1 MVVRK
6 RACVFALSMMRRAPA
21 CSRARSMEDM
31 PLSGDIYE
39 RVANAPVVPHGLPL
53 VVLLTGFTDAGS
65 AVTGLI
71 DHLRET
77 ASPEP
82 VVVFDNDMLLDYRAR
97 RPVISFDQDHLTEF
111 RPSRLELSLATDA
124 LGRPFLLLSGY
135 EPDFAWN
142 RFADAVLDL
151 ATQFGTSGL
160 HWVHSIAM
168 PVPHT
173 RPIGTT
179 VSGNRREMTV
189 AHSVW
194 RPRTQVP
201 ATVGHLLEFRFV
213 ERGDSAVSFVL
224 LVPHYLAETEN
235 PDAVITAAERLMAS
249 TGLVLMLDAVQERR
263 TDYLARVD
271 EQVAGNDELQEM
283 VHNLERRYDAYMAGR
298 NPDDDSYDEGGFS
311 ERDLPSA
318 DELAAELERYLAS
331 RPSGDDEK
339 PSRG

>member
-1 MVVRK
+1 
-6 RACVFALSMMRRAPA
+6 
-21 CSRARSMEDM
+21 M
-31 PLSGDIYE
+31 PFSGDLHE
-39 RVANAPVVPHGLPL
+39 RVANAPTVPHGLPL

-65 AVTGLI
+65 AVSGLI

-77 ASPEP
+77 AAPQP
-82 VVVFDNDMLLDYRAR
+82 IVVFDNDMLLDYRAR

-124 LGRPFLLLSGY
+124 LGQPFLLLAGY

-142 RFADAVLDL
+142 AFAQTVLDL
-151 ATQFGTSGL
+151 AAEFEVSGL
-160 HWVHSIAM
+160 NWVHSIAM

-179 VSGNRREMTV
+179 VSGNRRELTV

-201 ATVGHLLEFRFV
+201 ATAGHLLEFRFV
-213 ERGDSAVSFVL
+213 ESGHRAVGFVL

-235 PDAVITAAERLMAS
+235 PDAVIAAADKLMAS
-249 TGLVLMLDAVQERR
+249 TGLVLLMDAVQERR
-263 TDYLARVD
+263 EDYLTRVD
-271 EQVAGNDELQEM
+271 EQVAGNEELQQM

-298 NPDDDSYDEGGFS
+298 NPDDDTYDEGGFS

-331 RPSGDDEK
+331 RPSGDDDK
-339 PSRG
+339 PGRG

>member
-151 ATQFGTSGL
+151 ATQFGASGL

>member
-1 MVVRK
+1 M
-6 RACVFALSMMRRAPA
+6 
-21 CSRARSMEDM
+21 
-31 PLSGDIYE
+31 
-39 RVANAPVVPHGLPL
+39 
-53 VVLLTGFTDAGS
+53 VLLTGFTDAGN
-65 AVTGLI
+65 AVSGLI
-71 DHLRET
+71 EHLRET

-82 VVVFDNDMLLDYRAR
+82 IVVFDNDVLLDYRAR

-111 RPSRLELSLATDA
+111 RPQKLDLSLAKDA
-124 LGRPFLLLSGY
+124 LGQPFLLLSGY

-142 RFADAVLDL
+142 AFARTVLDL
-151 ATQFGTSGL
+151 ATEFEVAGL
-160 HWVHSIAM
+160 SWVHSIAM

-179 VSGNRREMTV
+179 VSGNRRDLTV

-201 ATVGHLLEFRFV
+201 ATAGHLLEFRFA
-213 ERGDSAVSFVL
+213 ERGDRAVGFVL

-235 PDAVITAAERLMAS
+235 PDAVITAAQRLMAA
-249 TGLVLMLDAVQERR
+249 TGLVLVLDAVQERR
-263 TDYLARVD
+263 EDYLARVD
-271 EQVAGNDELQEM
+271 EQVLGNDELQQM
-283 VHNLERRYDAYMAGR
+283 VQNLERRYDAYMAGR

-331 RPSGDDEK
+331 RPSDEDK
-339 PSRG
+339 PGRG